1 MTVFNNKFLELLTNL
16 TKLLMNHNLNYTAM
30 ADINLTNTGQ
40 TLILYN
46 SKILNFRKPLILYTD
61 HHDG

>member
-1 MTVFNNKFLELLTNL
+1 
-16 TKLLMNHNLNYTAM
+16 MNHNLNYTAM

-61 HHDG
+61 HDDG